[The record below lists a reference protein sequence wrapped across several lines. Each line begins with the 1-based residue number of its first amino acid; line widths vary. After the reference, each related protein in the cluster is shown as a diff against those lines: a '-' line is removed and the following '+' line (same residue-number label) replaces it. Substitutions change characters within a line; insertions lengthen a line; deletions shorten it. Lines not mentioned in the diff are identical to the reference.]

1 MSDVSVNTDA
11 GNTYNLA
18 SRGFVKAIVSGH
30 DHQTDA
36 HSALFGAL
44 DARVANLE
52 QSTEIAIKNPTA
64 IEIRDG
70 YGDIISRI
78 NADLTVDTP
87 TSTKKLLT
95 TDDYETLTQRDDL
108 NTARIKTA
116 SEQIATLAD
125 AFDHNTAEVESKFL
139 EVNQSLAEM
148 TEEIHATDSRLS
160 DKIDIKIA
168 SMNETLNNHIDKCDT
183 EHETLINDVETVKS
197 SMNALTERVSNDEV
211 KHDNDITRL
220 EDVITDNA
228 NAIGAN
234 ITALENKD
242 VSLTNDVNR
251 IDGHIAELRLVDNNQ
266 EAKIV
271 ALQSNA
277 TSLNNITNEFNDR
290 ISNLESANTIV
301 NNDIDS
307 LENNISE
314 LLIKDTAIDGEI
326 NRIDGEVDLLQT
338 NDVLQ
343 DERISALQSNVSNLN
358 DSSNTYAGRITALE
372 SADATHSA
380 KINAIDVRDNGQDE
394 RIEALD
400 NVVSAHSTTLAQ
412 HAEAININEVN
423 IERKQERL
431 DISTTDFE
439 YIGADDNYRLSLRYG
454 TITPDSESA
463 VRGSDVYDAVT
474 SLARSESRREAA
486 SVANTVVTDRLS
498 TFTEDTSGAYVE
510 ATSGAFVN
518 SLTTPVTKAVSGDVA
533 SAVNAE
539 FAKFIPTISFVDWED

>member
-44 DARVANLE
+44 NARVANLE
-52 QSTEIAIKNPTA
+52 HAADIAIKNPTA
-64 IEIRDG
+64 IEIRDE

-95 TDDYETLTQRDDL
+95 TDDYETLTERDDL

-125 AFDHNTAEVESKFL
+125 AFDHNTAEIENKFL
-139 EVNQSLAEM
+139 EVNQSLTEM

-160 DKIDIKIA
+160 DKIDIKIGE
-168 SMNETLNNHIDKCDT
+168 MNETLNNHIDKCDT
-183 EHETLINDVETVKS
+183 EHDSLINDVETVKS

-211 KHDNDITRL
+211 KHDNDIARL
-220 EDVITDNA
+220 EGVITDNV
-228 NAIGAN
+228 NAIETSISSVDGKFDRE
-234 ITALENKD
+234 IE
-242 VSLTNDVNR
+242 R
-251 IDGHIAELRLVDNNQ
+251 IDV
-266 EAKIV
+266 KV
-271 ALQSNA
+271 ASFDDV
-277 TSLNNITNEFNDR
+277 ITH
-290 ISNLESANTIV
+290 
-301 NNDIDS
+301 
-307 LENNISE
+307 
-314 LLIKDTAIDGEI
+314 
-326 NRIDGEVDLLQT
+326 IDGEVDLLQT

-358 DSSNTYAGRITALE
+358 NSSNAYASRIATLE
-372 SADATHSA
+372 STDETHSV
-380 KINAIDVRDNGQDE
+380 KINAINVRDNGQDE

-400 NVVSAHSTTLAQ
+400 NLVSAHSTILGE
-412 HAEAININEVN
+412 HAEAINNNEIN
-423 IERKQERL
+423 IERKQDRV
-431 DISTTDFE
+431 DFSTNDFD
-439 YIGADDNYRLSLRYG
+439 YNGDRLSLRYG
-454 TITPDSESA
+454 TISPDSNSA
-463 VRGSDVYDAVT
+463 VKGSDVYVAVT
-474 SLARSESRREAA
+474 EQARSISREEAA
-486 SVANTVVTDRLS
+486 IVADAVVTDRLS

-510 ATSGAFVN
+510 ATSGAYVDT
-518 SLTTPVTKAVSGDVA
+518 LVTPITKAVSGDVA

>member
-36 HSALFGAL
+36 HRALFGAL

-52 QSTEIAIKNPTA
+52 QATETAIKNPTA
-64 IEIRDG
+64 IEIRDS

-95 TDDYETLTQRDDL
+95 TDDYETLMQRDDL

-125 AFDHNTAEVESKFL
+125 AFDHNTAEVENKFL
-139 EVNQSLAEM
+139 EVNQSLVEM

-160 DKIDIKIA
+160 DKIDIKIGE
-168 SMNETLNNHIDKCDT
+168 MNETLNNHIDKCDT

-197 SMNALTERVSNDEV
+197 SMNALTERVSNDEI

-220 EDVITDNA
+220 EGVIET
-228 NAIGAN
+228 N
-234 ITALENKD
+234 ITAVDGKFDREIERIDDKIAAEKSVVESHVNDVNAKFDGEVARIDDAIASLENKD
-242 VSLTNDVNR
+242 
-251 IDGHIAELRLVDNNQ
+251 
-266 EAKIV
+266 
-271 ALQSNA
+271 
-277 TSLNNITNEFNDR
+277 
-290 ISNLESANTIV
+290 IS
-301 NNDIDS
+301 
-307 LENNISE
+307 
-314 LLIKDTAIDGEI
+314 IDGEI
-326 NRIDGEVDLLQT
+326 TRIDSEVDLLQT
-338 NDVLQ
+338 NDNLQ

-358 DSSNTYAGRITALE
+358 NSSNTYASRIAALE
-372 SADATHSA
+372 SADVTHSA
-380 KINAIDVRDNGQDE
+380 KINAIDVRNNGQDE

-400 NVVSAHSTTLAQ
+400 NLVSAHSTTLGE
-412 HAEAININEVN
+412 HAEAINNNEIN
-423 IERKQERL
+423 IERKQDRV
-431 DISTTDFE
+431 DFSTNDFE
-439 YIGADDNYRLSLRYG
+439 YDGNGLSLRYG
-454 TITPDSESA
+454 TVSPDSTSA
-463 VRGSDVYDAVT
+463 VKGSDVYVAVT
-474 SLARSESRREAA
+474 TDARIVSREEAA
-486 SVANTVVTDRLS
+486 IVADTVVTDRLS

-510 ATSGAFVN
+510 ATSGAYVN
-518 SLTTPVTKAVSGDVA
+518 TLVTPITKAVSGDVA

>member
-44 DARVANLE
+44 NARVANLE
-52 QSTEIAIKNPTA
+52 HVADTAIKNPTA
-64 IEIRDG
+64 IEIRDE

-125 AFDHNTAEVESKFL
+125 AFDHNTAEIENKFL
-139 EVNQSLAEM
+139 EVNQSLTEM

-160 DKIDIKIA
+160 DKIDIKIDE
-168 SMNETLNNHIDKCDT
+168 MNETLNNHIDKCDT
-183 EHETLINDVETVKS
+183 EHDSLINDVETVKT

-211 KHDNDITRL
+211 KHDNDIARL
-220 EDVITDNA
+220 EGVITDNV
-228 NAIGAN
+228 NAIETSISSVDGKFDRE
-234 ITALENKD
+234 IE
-242 VSLTNDVNR
+242 R
-251 IDGHIAELRLVDNNQ
+251 IDVKVTSFDDEITRL
-266 EAKIV
+266 
-271 ALQSNA
+271 
-277 TSLNNITNEFNDR
+277 
-290 ISNLESANTIV
+290 
-301 NNDIDS
+301 
-307 LENNISE
+307 
-314 LLIKDTAIDGEI
+314 DGEI
-326 NRIDGEVDLLQT
+326 DLLQT
-338 NDVLQ
+338 NDGLQ

-358 DSSNTYAGRITALE
+358 NSSNTYASRIATLE
-372 SADATHSA
+372 STDVTHSV

-400 NVVSAHSTTLAQ
+400 NLVSAHSTTLGE
-412 HAEAININEVN
+412 HAEAINNNEVN
-423 IERKQERL
+423 IERKQDRV
-431 DISTTDFE
+431 DFSTDDF
-439 YIGADDNYRLSLRYG
+439 NYDSDKLSLRYG
-454 TITPDSESA
+454 TVSSDSNSA
-463 VRGSDVYDAVT
+463 VKGSDVYVAVT
-474 SLARSESRREAA
+474 EQARSISREEAA
-486 SVANTVVTDRLS
+486 TVADAVVTDRLS

-510 ATSGAFVN
+510 ATSGAYVN
-518 SLTTPVTKAVSGDVA
+518 TLVTPITKAVSGDVA

>member
-44 DARVANLE
+44 NARVANLE
-52 QSTEIAIKNPTA
+52 HATATAIKNPTA
-64 IEIRDG
+64 IEIRDE

-125 AFDHNTAEVESKFL
+125 AFDHNTAEIESKFL
-139 EVNQSLAEM
+139 EVNQSLTEM

-160 DKIDIKIA
+160 DKIDIKIGE
-168 SMNETLNNHIDKCDT
+168 MNETLTNHIDKCDT
-183 EHETLINDVETVKS
+183 EHASLINDVETVKS

-211 KHDNDITRL
+211 KHDNDIARL
-220 EDVITDNA
+220 EGVITDNV
-228 NAIGAN
+228 NAIETSISSIDGKFDRE
-234 ITALENKD
+234 IE
-242 VSLTNDVNR
+242 R
-251 IDGHIAELRLVDNNQ
+251 IDV
-266 EAKIV
+266 KV
-271 ALQSNA
+271 
-277 TSLNNITNEFNDR
+277 TSFDDEITR
-290 ISNLESANTIV
+290 
-301 NNDIDS
+301 
-307 LENNISE
+307 
-314 LLIKDTAIDGEI
+314 IDGEI
-326 NRIDGEVDLLQT
+326 DLLQT
-338 NDVLQ
+338 NDGLQ

-358 DSSNTYAGRITALE
+358 NSSNTYASRIATLE
-372 SADATHSA
+372 STDVTHSV

-400 NVVSAHSTTLAQ
+400 NLVSAHSTTLGE
-412 HAEAININEVN
+412 HAEAINNNEVN
-423 IERKQERL
+423 IERKQDRV
-431 DISTTDFE
+431 DFSTNDFD
-439 YIGADDNYRLSLRYG
+439 YNSDRLSLRYG
-454 TITPDSESA
+454 TVSPDSTSA
-463 VRGSDVYDAVT
+463 VKGSDVYAAVT
-474 SLARSESRREAA
+474 TTARDESREVAA
-486 SVANTVVTDRLS
+486 SVADTVVTDRLS

-510 ATSGAFVN
+510 ATSGAYVN
-518 SLTTPVTKAVSGDVA
+518 TLVTPITKAVSGDVA